1 MQGFARAGR
10 IATADKRLQTV
21 GSPAV
26 AKRTPNKGEAR
37 ANELALLALGR
48 VVRELRERKQMSV
61 PELATALGTTPRRI
75 KRVEAGL
82 VDVRYD
88 LLVGLV
94 KTLDVKRGELIAR
107 MEALEREL
115 KRADA
120 DRRSGSDDK
129 RKEPETK

>member
-1 MQGFARAGR
+1 M
-10 IATADKRLQTV
+10 ADNRLQTV

-26 AKRTPNKGEAR
+26 AKHTPNKEEAR

-48 VVRELRERKQMSV
+48 AVRELREQRQMSADQ
-61 PELATALGTTPRRI
+61 LAAATRTTPRRI

-88 LLVGLV
+88 LLVKLV
-94 KTLDVKRGELIAR
+94 KTLDVKRGELIGR
-107 MEALEREL
+107 MEALELEL